1 MSITVIVEFSHKPEC
16 TDTLKQFSAE
26 TLPDTRAYNGCTNL
40 DVYNNN
46 TDSDGNIVV
55 IAKWESREHQEKYLA
70 WRIEQGA
77 FEKLGELLK
86 AETSIRYF
94 DTLDI

>member
-1 MSITVIVEFSHKPEC
+1 M
-16 TDTLKQFSAE
+16 
-26 TLPDTRAYNGCTNL
+26 
-40 DVYNNN
+40 
-46 TDSDGNIVV
+46 V
-55 IAKWESREHQEKYLA
+55 IAKWKPREHQEKYLA

>member
-1 MSITVIVEFSHKPEC
+1 MSITVIVEFSPKPEC
-16 TDTLKQFSAE
+16 TDTLKQFLAE
-26 TLPDTRAYNGCTNL
+26 ALPDTRAYNGCTSL
-40 DVYNNN
+40 DVYNN

-77 FEKLGELLK
+77 FEKLGGLLED
-86 AETSIRYF
+86 ETSIRYF
-94 DTLDI
+94 ETLDI